1 MDLEN
6 NLKLVEIEIIKLNN
20 EKDLNLKN
28 INDLKNEFNIELNN
42 SKIKIKG

>member
-6 NLKLVEIEIIKLNN
+6 NLKLGDFEIIKLNN

>member
-28 INDLKNEFNIELNN
+28 MNDLKNEFNIELNN